1 MVNLA
6 WNDRR
11 TRQFA
16 TNLGL
21 ITSDGP
27 YGPNVMA
34 AEWTHHLSY
43 APSLIAA
50 CISGDD
56 ATARNIQES
65 KAFGVNLAAEGH
77 NAICSV
83 AGGQTGVEVDK
94 IAVLK
99 ALGVE
104 FYPAKQINVPM
115 IRGAAMNAECR
126 LVQALPLG
134 DHIAFVGE
142 VIEISADEHAKP
154 LVYHNGKYWTLGAP
168 VQKPPPDV
176 LASIERSVAE
186 HRKA

>member
-1 MVNLA
+1 MDLA

-16 TNLGL
+16 TNIGL

-27 YGPNVMA
+27 HGPNVMS

-43 APSLIAA
+43 APSLIAT
-50 CISGDD
+50 CIRDAD
-56 ATARNIQES
+56 ATAKNIEQS
-65 KAFGVNLAAEGH
+65 KAFGVNLAAEGQ
-77 NAICSV
+77 NVICSA
-83 AGGQTGVEVDK
+83 AGGETGLEVDK

-99 ALGVE
+99 ALGIE
-104 FYPAKQINVPM
+104 FYPGTKINAPM
-115 IRGAAMNAECR
+115 IKGVAMNAECR

-134 DHIAFVGE
+134 DHITFIGAV
-142 VIEISADEHAKP
+142 VEISADENAKP
-154 LVYHNGKYWTLGAP
+154 LVYHSGKYWTLGAP

-176 LASIERSVAE
+176 LAAIERLVAE